1 MRHHATTAP
10 HSPPPTKRPRRD
22 QSEMVPPPTAPVS
35 RYKKRTRGAGGGS
48 PPAINAEFEIDPM
61 ANAGVPFAFDEVV
74 RGRQHR
80 HVLDAGECEECR
92 DVRFPP
98 PTPPLD

>member
-1 MRHHATTAP
+1 
-10 HSPPPTKRPRRD
+10 
-22 QSEMVPPPTAPVS
+22 MVPTAPVS
-35 RYKKRTRGAGGGS
+35 RYKKRTHGS

-80 HVLDAGECEECR
+80 HVLDAGDCEECR
-92 DVRFPP
+92 DVRS
-98 PTPPLD
+98 PPLLYLKTKTHGRCSGTRL